1 VQIEWADDA
10 EDLVDAQYASALDG
24 IDAATQDGALL
35 RGEVLARWQDF
46 VGTSDVFRHV
56 ESWFSR
62 SRDAVTAWFKGVP
75 QPIVDVETTIEHGLH
90 AVIVDQAGRAAAATW
105 RELQHSQPGRAITDG
120 RPELATEST
129 GFRGDASTM
138 IRDWQGSVMQ
148 LINDNVGSKRT
159 RARIMSLGLNGVTV
173 ALMVVVF
180 ASTGGLTGGE
190 LVIAGGSAVVGQKL
204 LETIFGEDAV
214 RRLAKAAR
222 KDLGERV
229 RSLLDHEAYRYI
241 ELLEQV
247 RRGPTPGQLRA
258 DAEALTDEVARS
270 ARRAERDLG

>member
-1 VQIEWADDA
+1 
-10 EDLVDAQYASALDG
+10 LPG
-24 IDAATQDGALL
+24 GL

-46 VGTSDVFRHV
+46 VGTSDVFRQV

-75 QPIVDVETTIEHGLH
+75 QPVIDVETTIEHGLH

-105 RELQHSQPGRAITDG
+105 RELQHSEPGRAITEG
-120 RPELATEST
+120 RAELAAESA
-129 GFRGDASTM
+129 GLSAAASTM

-159 RARIMSLGLNGVTV
+159 KARVLSLGLNGLTV

-214 RRLAKAAR
+214 RRLAKLAR
-222 KDLGERV
+222 KDLGDRV
-229 RSLLDHEAYRYI
+229 RSLLDHEAYRYV
-241 ELLEQV
+241 ELLEHV

-270 ARRAERDLG
+270 ARRAERDPG